1 MFCLFQTTIS
11 VRSFENILDP
21 LKHFDGMSI
30 DSTRKND
37 REVHLSFGFRSFVS
51 NYHSDGHL
59 VNSRLRRHSIKR
71 KNKAHDELIGTQD
84 TGRTLL
90 LALMSISRD
99 GKELANSPKLT
110 IELHNQT
117 VILKFDV

>member
-1 MFCLFQTTIS
+1 MFCLFQTT
-11 VRSFENILDP
+11 RSSENILDP

-37 REVHLSFGFRSFVS
+37 REVHLSFSFRSFVS

-99 GKELANSPKLT
+99 GTELANSPKLT